1 MQCIKHN
8 GCVFSNEESI
18 AMRKVYL
25 QPGLTL
31 ADIDNIQRVSPS
43 FLKPCKRSLAHA
55 WAAYV
60 DPDRSVEQTEAMRIG
75 TMLHCAILEP
85 ERFATDYVVQLT
97 PETVPDDL
105 RANLAKGSEDLRAMI
120 DAYNTSKPL
129 KLSLSGSAAD
139 LRARIEAAG
148 TNLDPGTLEVMKPAE
163 LKAEIEAMNKSRIDP
178 LAKSGT
184 NGELRDRLLAAG
196 VPVVLF
202 SELLELQRREC
213 AQRGAEI
220 VKQEDMDLACTIRD
234 RIRAKP
240 VSRIMLDHPE
250 GEYEVEL
257 AYRCPVTGII
267 LQCRIDYLIK
277 PCDQY
282 PNGLVCDPKFVE
294 SAEEEGFRAA
304 VRRYSYYIQAAFNT
318 RAVQAVFGTEERPDF
333 VWLAAEKESPFAS
346 KYWFATPNQIRL
358 GDYWMDRL
366 IPEVANC
373 IATGVWP
380 DYGDD
385 IGSLEPHPYD
395 LRILETV

>member
-1 MQCIKHN
+1 VLFIEGRN
-8 GCVFSNEESI
+8 F
-18 AMRKVYL
+18 MRKIYL

-43 FLKPCKRSLAHA
+43 FLKPAKRSLAHA

-60 DPDRSVEQTEAMRIG
+60 DPDRSVEQTDAMRIG

-85 ERFATDYVVQLT
+85 ERFETEYVVRLSA
-97 PETVPDDL
+97 ESLPDDVKK
-105 RANLAKGSEDLRAMI
+105 NLATCAEDLRAMI
-120 DAYNTSKPL
+120 DRYNNSKPL
-129 KLSLSGSAAD
+129 KLSATGVAAD
-139 LRARIEAAG
+139 LRHRIEMAG
-148 TNLDPGTLEVMKPAE
+148 TRLDPGTLEVMKAGE
-163 LKAEIEAMNKSRIDP
+163 LKAEIEAMNKSRIEP
-178 LAKSGT
+178 LSKSGT
-184 NGELRDRLLAAG
+184 NSELRDRLLAAG
-196 VPVVLF
+196 VPVVLL
-202 SELLELQRREC
+202 SDLIDQQRKEC
-213 AQRGAEI
+213 HQRGAQI
-220 VKQEDMDLACTIRD
+220 VKQEEMDLACTIRD

-277 PCDQY
+277 PCEQY

-294 SAEEEGFRAA
+294 SAEEEAFRAA

-318 RAVQAVFGTEERPDF
+318 RAVQAVFGTEERPEF

-366 IPEVANC
+366 IPEVADC

-380 DYGDD
+380 EYGDD

-395 LRILETV
+395 LRILENV